1 MDRLA
6 NSQVLGNRRIDFTDD
21 QHSVMVCTGRIV
33 RTKGNCAKQD
43 KEFTCLFAVAFS
55 NFHFFFFGGRI
66 LVFFFLHEPNA
77 PQTIFQTVRP
87 MKIPKKQTGKSTKCE
102 KLRSLL
108 ALIAQTLKISPAQTR
123 CLIELITLKSLFR
136 FFFLAFLAL
145 FLLLWFLFLSR

>member
-1 MDRLA
+1 MKNWYYPAVGIFRNRWTDDGNGKQMDRLA

-66 LVFFFLHEPNA
+66 LVFFSSRTKRTTNNFPDRTSNENPKEIDGKIHETRKTTLTACAYSTNA
-77 PQTIFQTVRP
+77 QD
-87 MKIPKKQTGKSTKCE
+87 
-102 KLRSLL
+102 
-108 ALIAQTLKISPAQTR
+108 
-123 CLIELITLKSLFR
+123 
-136 FFFLAFLAL
+136 
-145 FLLLWFLFLSR
+145 